1 MEELFKNITELIEKI
16 ESSNI
21 KCKAVVGFDG
31 FVDEL
36 VHAVNIRKSPDE
48 YERIKTLKSFGERIS
63 KAAGLSTNIEKV
75 PLKIKLGGNGPIMC
89 DTLINLGLDLTY
101 IGALGEDD
109 IHEVFKN
116 MTKNCRAIS
125 ICDPSYTEAYEF
137 EDGKLITSKQNSMKE
152 INWDLID
159 KKIGLSTL
167 RELIEECKLLAMVN
181 WTTLPYMNEIFE
193 NMISKINP
201 YIKSTDKFVFFDLAD
216 IEKRTEEDVI
226 KVIKLISNFN
236 LKFKAILGLNKK
248 ECFDVA
254 KVLKLSSI
262 SEKNYTNMDLKETCR
277 EISEKID
284 VYAIVVHPVDE
295 ALSYCNGIYYHTLGP
310 FTANPKITTGAGD
323 NFNAGFC
330 FGQLLDLSI
339 ELSLLLGTA
348 VSGYYV
354 REGKS
359 PNKEELVS
367 FLKDWRN
374 ILYR

>member
-1 MEELFKNITELIEKI
+1 MENLFKNITELIGNI
-16 ESSNI
+16 ENSNI

-36 VHAVNIRKSPDE
+36 VHAVDIRRSPDE

-109 IHEVFKN
+109 IHEVFKD
-116 MTKNCRAIS
+116 MTKNCRALS
-125 ICDPSYTEAYEF
+125 ICSPSYTEAYEF

-152 INWDLID
+152 INWSLID
-159 KKIGLSTL
+159 KKIGISVFK
-167 RELIEECKLLAMVN
+167 ELIEECKLLAMVN

-193 NMISKINP
+193 NIVSKIIP
-201 YIKSTDKFVFFDLAD
+201 HMKSTDKFVFFDLAD

-226 KVIKLISNFN
+226 KVLNLISNFN

-254 KVLKLSSI
+254 KVLKLPSI
-262 SEKNYTNMDLKETCR
+262 DGKNYNNMDLRATCR
-277 EISEKID
+277 EISENIKI
-284 VYAIVVHPVDE
+284 YAVVVHPVDE
-295 ALSYCNGIYYHTLGP
+295 ALSYCKGNCYHTLGP
-310 FTANPKITTGAGD
+310 FTASPKITTGAGD

-339 ELSLLLGTA
+339 QLSLLLGTA

-359 PNKEELVS
+359 PNKEELLR
-367 FLKDWRN
+367 FLKEWRDT
-374 ILYR
+374 L

>member
-16 ESSNI
+16 KNSNI

-36 VHAVNIRKSPDE
+36 VHAVDIRKSPDE

-63 KAAGLSTNIEKV
+63 KAAGLSTNVEKV

-101 IGALGEDD
+101 IGALGEGD
-109 IHEVFKN
+109 IHEVFKD
-116 MTKNCRAIS
+116 MTKNCRALS
-125 ICDPSYTEAYEF
+125 ICNPSYTEAYEF

-152 INWDLID
+152 INWSLID
-159 KKIGLSTL
+159 KKIGISVFK
-167 RELIEECKLLAMVN
+167 ELIEECKLLAMVN

-193 NMISKINP
+193 NMISEINP

-226 KVIKLISNFN
+226 KVLNLISNFN

-254 KVLKLSSI
+254 KVLKLPSI
-262 SEKNYTNMDLKETCR
+262 DGKNYSNMDLRSTCR
-277 EISEKID
+277 EISENINI
-284 VYAIVVHPVDE
+284 YAVVVHPVDE
-295 ALSYCNGIYYHTLGP
+295 ALSYCKGICYHTLGP

-339 ELSLLLGTA
+339 QLSLLLGTA

-359 PNKEELVS
+359 PNKEELVN
-367 FLKDWRN
+367 FLKDWRDT
-374 ILYR
+374 LYK

>member
-16 ESSNI
+16 ENSNI

-36 VHAVNIRKSPDE
+36 VHAVDIRKSPGE

-89 DTLINLGLDLTY
+89 DALINLGLDLTY

-109 IHEVFKN
+109 IHEVFKD
-116 MTKNCRAIS
+116 MTKNCRTIS
-125 ICDPSYTEAYEF
+125 ICNPSYTEAYEF

-159 KKIGLSTL
+159 KKIGLSTF

-181 WTTLPYMNEIFE
+181 WTTLPYMNEILE

-226 KVIKLISNFN
+226 KVLNLISNFN

-254 KVLKLSSI
+254 KVLKLPSI
-262 SEKNYTNMDLKETCR
+262 DGKNYNNMDLRATCR
-277 EISEKID
+277 EISENID
-284 VYAIVVHPVDE
+284 VYAVVVHPVDE
-295 ALSYCNGIYYHTLGP
+295 ALSYCNGTYYHTLGS

-339 ELSLLLGTA
+339 QLSLLLGTA

-359 PNKEELVS
+359 PNKEELVN
-367 FLKDWRN
+367 FLKDWRDT
-374 ILYR
+374 L

>member
-16 ESSNI
+16 KNSNI

-36 VHAVNIRKSPDE
+36 VHAVDIRKSPDE

-63 KAAGLSTNIEKV
+63 KAAGLSTNVEKV

-101 IGALGEDD
+101 IGALGEGD
-109 IHEVFKN
+109 IHEVFKD
-116 MTKNCRAIS
+116 MTKNCRALS
-125 ICDPSYTEAYEF
+125 ICNPSYTEAYEF

-152 INWDLID
+152 INWSLID
-159 KKIGLSTL
+159 KKIGISVFK
-167 RELIEECKLLAMVN
+167 ELIEECKLLAMVN

-193 NMISKINP
+193 NMISEINP

-216 IEKRTEEDVI
+216 IEKRIEEDVI
-226 KVIKLISNFN
+226 KVLNLISNFN

-254 KVLKLSSI
+254 KVLKLPSI
-262 SEKNYTNMDLKETCR
+262 DGKNYSNMDLRSTCR
-277 EISEKID
+277 EISENINI
-284 VYAIVVHPVDE
+284 YAVVVHPVDE
-295 ALSYCNGIYYHTLGP
+295 ALSYCKGICYHTLGP

-339 ELSLLLGTA
+339 QLSLLLGTA

-359 PNKEELVS
+359 PNKKELVN
-367 FLKDWRN
+367 FLKGWRDT
-374 ILYR
+374 L